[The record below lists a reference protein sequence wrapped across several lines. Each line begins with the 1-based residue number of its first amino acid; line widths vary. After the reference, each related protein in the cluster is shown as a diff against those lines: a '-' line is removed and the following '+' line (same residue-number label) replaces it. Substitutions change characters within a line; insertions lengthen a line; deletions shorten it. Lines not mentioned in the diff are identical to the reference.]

1 VLILN
6 KFNYAKLHLVDLIKL
21 IKSKKDFCC
30 KGILRLS
37 EQGLAQSFCLESGN
51 FYLYCKMSPKKI
63 LLVED
68 EEHLLK
74 TIQLNLELEGYAVI
88 PAVTGIEALK
98 EFRKNNFDLV
108 ILDVMLPEINGF
120 DVCEQIRKENTLL
133 PVLFL
138 TAQGSSSDRIRG
150 LKLGADDYLTK
161 PFNLEEL
168 LLRVQILLN
177 RIKITVTEKALE
189 FYTFGDNAINFINY
203 EIKGVNE
210 QKIEITKREIA
221 LLKLL
226 IEREGEVISREEI
239 LDAVWGMDVYPSSRT
254 IDNYILAFRKYF
266 EKNQKE
272 PQHFHS
278 IRGVGYKF
286 IG

>member
-1 VLILN
+1 MN
-6 KFNYAKLHLVDLIKL
+6 
-21 IKSKKDFCC
+21 SK
-30 KGILRLS
+30 
-37 EQGLAQSFCLESGN
+37 Q
-51 FYLYCKMSPKKI
+51 I

-74 TIQLNLELEGYAVI
+74 TIQLNLELEGYAVT
-88 PAVTGIEALK
+88 PAITGIEALK
-98 EFRKNNFDLV
+98 EFRKKNFDLV

-120 DVCEQIRKENTLL
+120 DVCEEIRKENTLI

-138 TAQGSSSDRIRG
+138 TAKSSGSDRVQG

-168 LLRVQILLN
+168 LLRVQILLRRN
-177 RIKITVTEKALE
+177 NNPVAEKVLE
-189 FYTFGDNAINFINY
+189 FYSFSGNEINFVTY
-203 EIKGVNE
+203 EIKGVDK
-210 QKIEITKREIA
+210 QKTEITKREIA

-226 IEREGEVISREEI
+226 IKRVGEVVSREEI
-239 LDAVWGMDVYPSSRT
+239 LDNVWGTDVFPTSRT

-266 EKNQKE
+266 EKNPKE

-286 IG
+286 TG

>member
-1 VLILN
+1 MN
-6 KFNYAKLHLVDLIKL
+6 
-21 IKSKKDFCC
+21 SKH
-30 KGILRLS
+30 
-37 EQGLAQSFCLESGN
+37 
-51 FYLYCKMSPKKI
+51 I

-74 TIQLNLELEGYAVI
+74 TIQLNLELEGH
-88 PAVTGIEALK
+88 AVTTAITGAEALK
-98 EFRKNNFDLV
+98 RFQKQNFDLI

-120 DVCEQIRKENTLL
+120 AVCEEIRKENTQI

-138 TAQGSSSDRIRG
+138 TAKSSGSDRVQG

-168 LLRVQILLN
+168 LLRVQILLRRN
-177 RIKITVTEKALE
+177 KTPEAEKAIE
-189 FYTFGDNAINFINY
+189 IYKFGNNEINFITY
-203 EIKGVNE
+203 EIKGLDGL
-210 QKIEITKREIA
+210 KTEISKREIA

-226 IEREGEVISREEI
+226 IKRSGEVVSREEI
-239 LDAVWGMDVYPSSRT
+239 LDQVWGADAYPSSRT

-286 IG
+286 TR

>member
-1 VLILN
+1 MKPRN
-6 KFNYAKLHLVDLIKL
+6 
-21 IKSKKDFCC
+21 
-30 KGILRLS
+30 
-37 EQGLAQSFCLESGN
+37 
-51 FYLYCKMSPKKI
+51 I

-68 EEHLLK
+68 EENLLK
-74 TIQLNLELEGYAVI
+74 IIKLNLELEGYAVT

-98 EFRKNNFDLV
+98 EFRKNSFDL
-108 ILDVMLPEINGF
+108 ILLDVMLPEMNGF
-120 DVCEQIRKENTLL
+120 DVCEEIRKENKDV

-138 TAQGSSSDRIRG
+138 TAKGSGEDRVQG

-168 LLRVQILLN
+168 LLRIQILLKRSSN
-177 RIKITVTEKALE
+177 NKPESGIPDIFR
-189 FYTFGDNAINFINY
+189 FGSNEINFITY
-203 EIKGVNE
+203 EINDANGEKT
-210 QKIEITKREIA
+210 QISKREIA

-226 IEREGEVISREEI
+226 IERKGEVISREEI
-239 LDAVWGMDVYPSSRT
+239 LDKVWGTDVYPSSRT

-266 EKNQKE
+266 EKNQRE

-286 IG
+286 TE

>member
-1 VLILN
+1 M
-6 KFNYAKLHLVDLIKL
+6 D
-21 IKSKKDFCC
+21 KK
-30 KGILRLS
+30 
-37 EQGLAQSFCLESGN
+37 Q
-51 FYLYCKMSPKKI
+51 I

-74 TIQLNLELEGYAVI
+74 TIQLNLELEGYDVTTAI
-88 PAVTGIEALK
+88 TGIEALK
-98 EFRKNNFDLV
+98 EFRKGNFDL
-108 ILDVMLPEINGF
+108 ILLDVMLPEMNGF
-120 DVCEQIRKENTLL
+120 DVCEQIKKEDPKI

-138 TAQGSSSDRIRG
+138 TAKGSSSDRIQG

-168 LLRVQILLN
+168 LLRVQILIRRN
-177 RIKITVTEKALE
+177 NPASDSPKSLE
-189 FYTFGDNAINFINY
+189 TYAFGNNKVNFITY
-203 EIKGVNE
+203 EIEDANG
-210 QKIEITKREIA
+210 QKNEITKREIA

-226 IEREGEVISREEI
+226 IERKGEVVSREDI
-239 LDAVWGMDVYPSSRT
+239 LDKVWGTDAFPSSRT

-266 EKNQKE
+266 EVNQKE

-286 IG
+286 TD

>member
-1 VLILN
+1 MQ
-6 KFNYAKLHLVDLIKL
+6 KH
-21 IKSKKDFCC
+21 
-30 KGILRLS
+30 
-37 EQGLAQSFCLESGN
+37 
-51 FYLYCKMSPKKI
+51 I

-68 EEHLLK
+68 EEHLLQ
-74 TIQLNLELEGYAVI
+74 IIRLNLELEGYAVTSAI
-88 PAVTGIEALK
+88 TGIEALK

-108 ILDVMLPEINGF
+108 LLDVMLPEMNGF
-120 DVCEQIRKENTLL
+120 DVCEAIRKENRDI

-138 TAQGSSSDRIRG
+138 TAKSAGEDRVQG

-168 LLRVQILLN
+168 LLRVQILLKRSN
-177 RIKITVTEKALE
+177 TGKSTVTVADV
-189 FYTFGDNAINFINY
+189 YTFGGNEINFITY
-203 EIKGVNE
+203 EIRDVNGE
-210 QKIEITKREIA
+210 KTQIGKREIA

-226 IEREGEVISREEI
+226 IERKNEVISREEI
-239 LDAVWGMDVYPSSRT
+239 LDKIWGTDVYPSSRT

-266 EKNQKE
+266 EKNQRE

-286 IG
+286 TD

>member
-1 VLILN
+1 M
-6 KFNYAKLHLVDLIKL
+6 D
-21 IKSKKDFCC
+21 
-30 KGILRLS
+30 
-37 EQGLAQSFCLESGN
+37 Q
-51 FYLYCKMSPKKI
+51 KKI

-74 TIQLNLELEGYAVI
+74 TILLNLELEGYEV
-88 PAVTGIEALK
+88 VTATDGIDALK
-98 EFRKNNFDLV
+98 KFRATTVDLV
-108 ILDVMLPEINGF
+108 ILDVMLPELNGF
-120 DVCEQIRKENTLL
+120 DVCEEIRKENTRV

-138 TAQGSSSDRIRG
+138 TAKGTSADKVKG

-168 LLRVQILLN
+168 LLRVQIL
-177 RIKITVTEKALE
+177 IKRYAPPADTPKNIEQYSFSNNE
-189 FYTFGDNAINFINY
+189 INFITY
-203 EIKGVNE
+203 EIKGVNGM
-210 QKIEITKREIA
+210 QTEITKREIA

-226 IEREGEVISREEI
+226 IERKGEVISREKI
-239 LDAVWGMDVYPSSRT
+239 LDEVWGIEAFPSSRT

-272 PQHFHS
+272 PKHFHS

-286 IG
+286 TD

>member
-1 VLILN
+1 M
-6 KFNYAKLHLVDLIKL
+6 
-21 IKSKKDFCC
+21 S
-30 KGILRLS
+30 
-37 EQGLAQSFCLESGN
+37 QSFCLEKGN
-51 FYLYCKMSPKKI
+51 LYLYGKMNAKHI

-74 TIQLNLELEGYAVI
+74 TIQLNLELEGYSVT

-120 DVCEQIRKENTLL
+120 DVCEQIRKENTVL

-138 TAQGSSSDRIRG
+138 TAKGSSSDRIQG

-168 LLRVQILLN
+168 LLRVQILLK
-177 RIKITVTEKALE
+177 RYKTPDAEKPIE
-189 FYTFGDNAINFINY
+189 FYLFGDNEINFITY
-203 EIKGVNE
+203 EIKGVNG
-210 QKIEITKREIA
+210 QKTEITKREIA

-226 IEREGEVISREEI
+226 IEREGKVVSREEI
-239 LDAVWGMDVYPSSRT
+239 LDTVWGTDVFPSSRT

-286 IG
+286 TG